1 MKCIGWLMIILG
13 AFLMLFFSI
22 VSFYFIIT
30 TITETYYGAINYNQI
45 IKKFFIISI
54 SIVLDIISYI
64 FLFFVGMILIDD

>member
-45 IKKFFIISI
+45 IKNFFIISI

>member
-30 TITETYYGAINYNQI
+30 TITDAYYEAINYNQS
-45 IKKFFIISI
+45 IKNFFIISI